1 MSLLW
6 FLTAAANVAGF
17 LIYTEVKLK
26 EGFDED
32 AQFMKDDAG
41 VVAGALYGNKKKSEL
56 SMTVPLVLSK
66 LPFQKAVV
74 MVKLNHLKTNY
85 GVKISW
91 RGIQ

>member
-1 MSLLW
+1 M
-6 FLTAAANVAGF
+6 
-17 LIYTEVKLK
+17 KMK
-26 EGFDED
+26 EGLYDED
-32 AQFMKDDAG
+32 TQLMKDDAG
-41 VVAGALYGNKKKSEL
+41 VVAEALYNPKKKSGL

-74 MVKLNHLKTNY
+74 MVKLNNLKTSY